1 MCCDIRSASVSHF
14 LTHRPVYCAQ
24 AERDCTDA
32 LARDPRSSKARL
44 RRARARNELGRFAG
58 AKEDAACVF
67 ELAPDD
73 TQAAAEL
80 DKAVAALEKAAE
92 REREKEVRRRG
103 LPTAIL
109 ADLSFGPVRETADLT
124 AYRRHFVDSRSD
136 DSLTAPPPG

>member
-1 MCCDIRSASVSHF
+1 MLLAQICCDIRSASVSHF

-73 TQAAAEL
+73 TQAAAE
-80 DKAVAALEKAAE
+80 

-109 ADLSFGPVRETADLT
+109 ADLCFGPLRETADLRLID
-124 AYRRHFVDSRSD
+124 AI
-136 DSLTAPPPG
+136 SLTLAPTTR